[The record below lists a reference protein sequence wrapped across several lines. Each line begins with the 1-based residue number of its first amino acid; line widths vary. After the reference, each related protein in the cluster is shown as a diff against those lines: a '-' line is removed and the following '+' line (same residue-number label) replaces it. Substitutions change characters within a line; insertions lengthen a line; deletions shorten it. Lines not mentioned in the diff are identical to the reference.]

1 MYLILPVKLAM
12 IGRKWCVSLSF
23 YRHRVI
29 VGDQIQ
35 ITSTCNV
42 ARLIGLEAAKRKVK
56 AYIRVQHPLYETSAS
71 SKESH
76 DEKEDAK
83 PVGTIGTWWHETLR
97 MLAAIEEFVPS
108 LPFAVWYPSNPRLA

>member
-1 MYLILPVKLAM
+1 M
-12 IGRKWCVSLSF
+12 I
-23 YRHRVI
+23 
-29 VGDQIQ
+29 GDQIQ

-56 AYIRVQHPLYETSAS
+56 AYARVQHPLYETSTS

-83 PVGTIGTWWHETLR
+83 PIGTIGTWWHETLR
-97 MLAAIEEFVPS
+97 MLAAIEEFV
-108 LPFAVWYPSNPRLA
+108 LPSNIWYASDPHLVSTSSSCELVLHTDLTPISALVQ

>member
-1 MYLILPVKLAM
+1 M
-12 IGRKWCVSLSF
+12 SLSF